1 VNLINPQELIYL
13 LPELILV
20 GTLIWGLLLEL
31 LIRNRS
37 IASRAVAGFVLVG
50 LTAAIFADLRLLGGP
65 TRSLMSGM
73 IVLDDFAI
81 VLQLLA
87 GLAAALT
94 VFISVFTAEVSDQP
108 TAGRGEYYLLLLGA
122 TMGMFFLVA
131 ATNLLML
138 YLAMEL
144 LSLPSYLL
152 VAWPKRS
159 RRATEAGIKYVVYG
173 AGASCS
179 MIYGIS
185 LLYGLSGSLFFTDL
199 HSFAAGLMAQPALPK
214 AAFMV
219 ALLLT
224 LAGFFFKVAAFPLF
238 QWAPD
243 VYEGAPT
250 PITAFLAV
258 GSKTV
263 GMGALLRFLFLGLS
277 SRGDGELFVA
287 LSGVNWPL
295 LIAVIS
301 ACTMTVGNLVATV
314 QVNAKRMLAYSSI
327 AHAGYILMGIP
338 VLSLAGLSAILFYL
352 AVYLVMNL
360 GAFLSVIALE
370 NRGLSAEIKNYRGLG
385 ARAPLLAI
393 LFSVFLFSLTG
404 IPPLAGFIGK
414 FYLFA
419 ALIKGGLYWLAV
431 VGVLNSVVSL
441 YYYANVVR
449 QMFLEKPLLET
460 PLPGGSVLT
469 GVLGL
474 LAAITLVLGL
484 YWAPLYELMRLAA
497 GSLLGSQP

>member
-1 VNLINPQELIYL
+1 VKLIAPQELVYL

-20 GTLIWGLLLEL
+20 GTLIWGLVVEL
-31 LIRNRS
+31 LIRDRRTG
-37 IASRAVAGFVLVG
+37 SRAVAGFVLLG
-50 LTAAIFADLRLLGGP
+50 LVAALAADLRLLGGP
-65 TRSLMSGM
+65 GQSLMSGM

-81 VLQLLA
+81 VLQVLA
-87 GLAAALT
+87 ALAAALT
-94 VFISVFTAEVSDQP
+94 VFISLFTREVSVEP

-122 TMGMFFLVA
+122 TVGMFFLVS

-185 LLYGLSGSLFFTDL
+185 LLYGLSGSLALTDL
-199 HSFAAGLMAQPALPK
+199 HGFAAGLSAAPALPK
-214 AAFMV
+214 AAFLV

-258 GSKTV
+258 GSKAV
-263 GMGALLRFLFLGLS
+263 GMGALLRFIYLGLC
-277 SRGDGELFVA
+277 SRGAGEVFVA

-295 LIAVIS
+295 LLALIS
-301 ACTMTVGNLVATV
+301 ACTMTVGNLVALV
-314 QVNAKRMLAYSSI
+314 QTNTKRMLAYSSI
-327 AHAGYILMGIP
+327 AHAGYILMAIP
-338 VLSLAGLSAILFYL
+338 VLSLAGLSAALFYL

-360 GAFLSVIALE
+360 GAFLSVIELE
-370 NRGLSAEIKNYRGLG
+370 NRGLAAEIKNYRGLG
-385 ARAPLLAI
+385 ARAPYLAI
-393 LFSVFLFSLTG
+393 VFSVFLFSLTG
-404 IPPLAGFIGK
+404 LPPLAGFIGK

-441 YYYANVVR
+441 YYYAGVVR
-449 QMFLEKPLLET
+449 RMFLEKPLEET
-460 PLPGGSVLT
+460 PLPGGSVLPAVL
-469 GVLGL
+469 GVL
-474 LAAITLVLGL
+474 AALTLVLGL
-484 YWAPLYELMRLAA
+484 YWAPLSEVMRLAA
-497 GSLLGSQP
+497 GSLLSF

>member
-1 VNLINPQELIYL
+1 MKLIAPQELVYL

-20 GTLIWGLLLEL
+20 GTLIWGLVVEL
-31 LIRNRS
+31 LIRDRRTG
-37 IASRAVAGFVLVG
+37 SRTVAGFVLLG
-50 LTAAIFADLRLLGGP
+50 LVAALAADLRLLGGP
-65 TRSLMSGM
+65 GQSLMSGM

-81 VLQLLA
+81 VLQVLA
-87 GLAAALT
+87 ALAAALT
-94 VFISVFTAEVSDQP
+94 VFISLFTREVSVEP

-122 TMGMFFLVA
+122 TVGMFFLVA

-185 LLYGLSGSLFFTDL
+185 LLYGLSGSLALTDL
-199 HSFAAGLMAQPALPK
+199 HGFAAGLSAAPALPK
-214 AAFMV
+214 AAFLV

-258 GSKTV
+258 GSKAV
-263 GMGALLRFLFLGLS
+263 GMGALLRFIYLGLC
-277 SRGDGELFVA
+277 SRGAGEVFVA

-295 LIAVIS
+295 LLALIS
-301 ACTMTVGNLVATV
+301 ACTMTVGNLVALV
-314 QVNAKRMLAYSSI
+314 QTNTKRMLAYSSI
-327 AHAGYILMGIP
+327 AHAGYILMAIS
-338 VLSLAGLSAILFYL
+338 VLSLAGLAAALFYL

-360 GAFLSVIALE
+360 GAFLSVLELE
-370 NRGLSAEIKNYRGLG
+370 NRGLAAEIKNYRGLG
-385 ARAPLLAI
+385 ARAPYLAI
-393 LFSVFLFSLTG
+393 VFSVFLFSLTG
-404 IPPLAGFIGK
+404 LPPLAGFIGK

-419 ALIKGGLYWLAV
+419 ALIKGGLYWLAL

-441 YYYANVVR
+441 YYYAGVVR
-449 QMFLEKPLLET
+449 RMFLEKPLEET
-460 PLPGGSVLT
+460 PLPGGSVLPAVL
-469 GVLGL
+469 GVL
-474 LAAITLVLGL
+474 AALTLVLGL
-484 YWAPLYELMRLAA
+484 YWAPLYEVMRLAA
-497 GSLLGSQP
+497 GSLLQF

>member
-1 VNLINPQELIYL
+1 MKLIAPQELVYL

-20 GTLIWGLLLEL
+20 GTLIWGLVVEL
-31 LIRNRS
+31 LIRDRRTG
-37 IASRAVAGFVLVG
+37 SRTVAGFVLLG
-50 LTAAIFADLRLLGGP
+50 LVAALAADLRLLGGP
-65 TRSLMSGM
+65 GQSLMSGM

-81 VLQLLA
+81 VLQVLA
-87 GLAAALT
+87 ALAAALT
-94 VFISVFTAEVSDQP
+94 VFISLFTREVSVEP

-122 TMGMFFLVA
+122 TVGMFFLVS

-185 LLYGLSGSLFFTDL
+185 LLYGLSGSLALTDL
-199 HSFAAGLMAQPALPK
+199 HGFAAGLSAAPALPK
-214 AAFMV
+214 AAFLV

-258 GSKTV
+258 GSKAV
-263 GMGALLRFLFLGLS
+263 GMGALLRFIYLGLC
-277 SRGDGELFVA
+277 SRGAGEVFVA

-295 LIAVIS
+295 LLALIS
-301 ACTMTVGNLVATV
+301 ACTMTVGNLVALV
-314 QVNAKRMLAYSSI
+314 QTNTKRMLAYSSI
-327 AHAGYILMGIP
+327 AHAGYILMAIP
-338 VLSLAGLSAILFYL
+338 VLSLAGLAAALFYL

-360 GAFLSVIALE
+360 GAFLSVLELE
-370 NRGLSAEIKNYRGLG
+370 NRGLAAEIKNYRGLG
-385 ARAPLLAI
+385 ARAPYLAI
-393 LFSVFLFSLTG
+393 VFSVFLFSLTG
-404 IPPLAGFIGK
+404 LPPLAGFIGK

-419 ALIKGGLYWLAV
+419 ALIKGGLYWLAL

-441 YYYANVVR
+441 YYYAGVVR
-449 QMFLEKPLLET
+449 RMFLEKPLEET
-460 PLPGGSVLT
+460 PLPGGSVLPAVL
-469 GVLGL
+469 GVLAGL
-474 LAAITLVLGL
+474 TLVLGL
-484 YWAPLYELMRLAA
+484 YWAPLSEVMRLAA
-497 GSLLGSQP
+497 GSLLQF